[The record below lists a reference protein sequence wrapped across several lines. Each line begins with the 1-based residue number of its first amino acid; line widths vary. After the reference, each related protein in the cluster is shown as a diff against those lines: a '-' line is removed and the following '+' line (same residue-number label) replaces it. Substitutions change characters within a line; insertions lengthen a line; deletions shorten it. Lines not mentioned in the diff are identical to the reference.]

1 MKDTVPSGSQGIPPS
16 LFLFRQVE
24 DSNWCIMVNPQ
35 IEIKAINNKC
45 VEVCAEQYCFF
56 CSLGVNAGKKVTSLF
71 RQSSFIYD
79 FTFKCTVYTKKR
91 PIVKN
96 VQFLKI

>member
-1 MKDTVPSGSQGIPPS
+1 
-16 LFLFRQVE
+16 VE
-24 DSNWCIMVNPQ
+24 DRNWCIMVNPQ
-35 IEIKAINNKC
+35 FEIKAIKNKC

-79 FTFKCTVYTKKR
+79 FTFKCTVYAKKSD
-91 PIVKN
+91 PSSKLSS
-96 VQFLKI
+96 FLK